1 MARKRAITE
10 MGWVLVLSIVSFGLF
25 VTSLV
30 PTGLYWAEY
39 KGESVTKTI
48 DGEKITFKMTGSTY
62 KSLFDFKQDGGLNDV
77 IAYANKDHSLIG
89 DEDGDWCESATDG
102 NDSGDQCCGT
112 YSAVQGLM
120 ITATVMSFLT
130 CAHYLLYSFR
140 GLEKLLGGWLKFSD
154 DTIKNFENTLVIAP
168 PVLAAAFGIISLA
181 LWGSILNTV
190 ACGDKDSLSPDVALS
205 LDDLY
210 ETAVY
215 QEGFWLAVAATAL
228 NLIISIV
235 LGVRTHHHE
244 DIEDASVG
252 RRSVTPEGTAEGNT
266 ALKHVANLVF

>member
-1 MARKRAITE
+1 MTE
-10 MGWVLVLSIVSFGLF
+10 MSWVLILAIISFGLLIA
-25 VTSLV
+25 SLT

-39 KGESVTKTI
+39 KGKTATKNI
-48 DGEKITFKMTGSTY
+48 DGVTYKMTGSTY
-62 KSLFDFKQDGGLNDV
+62 KSLFDFKQDGGLNDK
-77 IAYANKDHSLIG
+77 IKYPNKDHSLIG
-89 DEDGDWCESATDG
+89 DEHGDWCESATEG
-102 NDSGDQCCGT
+102 NDAGDDCCGA

-120 ITATVMSFLT
+120 ITAAVMSFLT

-140 GLEKLLGGWLKFSD
+140 QLEKFLGGYLEFTEETMK
-154 DTIKNFENTLVIAP
+154 KFENTLVISP
-168 PVLAAAFGIISLA
+168 PVLATVFGMISLI
-181 LWGSILNTV
+181 LWGTILNTA
-190 ACGDKDSLSPDVALS
+190 ACGDKDTLASDVALS

-252 RRSVTPEGTAEGNT
+252 RTSVTPGGNTAEGNT